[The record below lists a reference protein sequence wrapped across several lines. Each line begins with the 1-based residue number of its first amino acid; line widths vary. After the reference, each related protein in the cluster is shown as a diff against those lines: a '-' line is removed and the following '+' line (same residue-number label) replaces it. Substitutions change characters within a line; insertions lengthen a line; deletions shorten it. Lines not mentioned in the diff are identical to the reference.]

1 MKRFFTTCCLLLALI
16 QLSAC
21 GALSQAGEVIQQVNE
36 VSEQLETI
44 KEAASEVPASNEEA
58 TDTGEQAEASD
69 SAGSSDDTFNIEDWI
84 DPTKVSSHLDTLS
97 SYRLVTTAHMITKSD
112 NNVSENKATY
122 IEERSSDPWLLQIR
136 TLTDGQTDQI
146 DEAGKI
152 FGEGKIHEYN
162 SADGS
167 IQCTTT
173 DLDAE
178 AIRMAQGMA
187 RGMAGTLSMMTV
199 ATFGEATLQER
210 GVVVNG
216 VTTNL
221 YTLEGDSDIFKGNG
235 KFWADENG
243 MLIKAETF
251 SAMGDVMETT
261 FTYSLE
267 EVNSFGPISLPE
279 SCTP

>member
-1 MKRFFTTCCLLLALI
+1 MKRFFTICCLLLALI

-44 KEAASEVPASNEEA
+44 KEAASEIPASNEEA
-58 TDTGEQAEASD
+58 ADTSEEAEASD
-69 SAGSSDDTFNIEDWI
+69 STNSSGDTFDFEDWI
-84 DPTKVSSHLDTLS
+84 DPTKVSAHLDTLS
-97 SYRLVTTAHMITKSD
+97 GYRLVTTVHMITKSGD
-112 NNVSENKATY
+112 DVNENQGTY

-136 TLTDGQTDQI
+136 TLTDGQADQN

-152 FGEGKIHEYN
+152 FGEGKVYEY
-162 SADGS
+162 STADGN

-187 RGMAGTLSMMTV
+187 RSMAGTMSMMTV

-210 GVVVNG
+210 GVVING
-216 VTTNL
+216 ITTNL
-221 YTLEGDSDIFKGNG
+221 YTIEGDSDIFKGNG

-251 SAMGDVMETT
+251 SAMGDAMETT

-267 EVNSFGPISLPE
+267 EVNSFGPIKLPE